1 MPVTVI
7 ITQAISQV
15 ARQSLALNFI
25 LAKLTDAVAAV
36 VAAVPYVP
44 VLPIYFYGRKHRLVE
59 TAILSIDLWEN

>member
-36 VAAVPYVP
+36 VVATVPYVS
-44 VLPIYFYGRKHRLVE
+44 LFPIHFYG
-59 TAILSIDLWEN
+59 